1 MKPATYK
8 KLGSLVL
15 ALTMVG
21 AAAAQQPLTNEGI
34 IKMDKSGMGEDIIVT
49 VIERQPGTFSITADD
64 LIRLTQAGA
73 TDKVLAAMLR
83 KAGAPA
89 AAPVPSLIGPKD
101 VVSARLGQ
109 TLSGQAHDSFWR
121 EVSPVVTRTFKPHTQ
136 EQESCYEPGYPSTNT
151 Y

>member
-1 MKPATYK
+1 MKPATCR

-34 IKMDKSGMGEDIIVT
+34 IKMVKGGLGEDIIVT

-64 LIRLTQAGA
+64 LIRLKQAGA
-73 TDKVLAAMLR
+73 TDKILAAMLR

-89 AAPVPSLIGPKD
+89 ATTAAPQPATANAS
-101 VVSARLGQ
+101 
-109 TLSGQAHDSFWR
+109 
-121 EVSPVVTRTFKPHTQ
+121 
-136 EQESCYEPGYPSTNT
+136 
-151 Y
+151 

>member
-1 MKPATYK
+1 MKSATYR

-34 IKMDKSGMGEDIIVT
+34 IKMVKSGMGEDIIVT
-49 VIERQPGTFSITADD
+49 VIERQPGTFSTTADD
-64 LIRLTQAGA
+64 LIRLKQAGA

-89 AAPVPSLIGPKD
+89 AGPAATSAAPPAAAP
-101 VVSARLGQ
+101 A
-109 TLSGQAHDSFWR
+109 
-121 EVSPVVTRTFKPHTQ
+121 
-136 EQESCYEPGYPSTNT
+136 
-151 Y
+151 